1 MKKRLVSVLLP
12 FFAILLELLPYGA
25 VLVFA
30 PSPSERIRETVSY
43 FSLTSLGYGN
53 FGPLITAILS
63 CLILAVA
70 ICNMIKQSKR
80 TSNVLFV
87 LSILALITSL
97 LPLLFGFGFYSITGA
112 LISAALALEVW
123 IARTIA
129 KAN

>member
-1 MKKRLVSVLLP
+1 
-12 FFAILLELLPYGA
+12 
-25 VLVFA
+25 
-30 PSPSERIRETVSY
+30 
-43 FSLTSLGYGN
+43 
-53 FGPLITAILS
+53 
-63 CLILAVA
+63 
-70 ICNMIKQSKR
+70 MIKQSKR

-97 LPLLFGFGFYSITGA
+97 LPLLFGFEFYSITGA